1 MMVNNP
7 VFIRQIKIN
16 LSALCYTIDPI
27 ILMLPSFSLII
38 PAYNRPQHLSS
49 CLQALSCL
57 NYPRDHYEVIV
68 VDDGS
73 LVPLGEVVDQ
83 FKDQLNLSLL
93 RQENAGPAAARN
105 YGAAHAKAEF
115 LVFTDD
121 DCEPVADWLRVFAA
135 QFEKTPKVMLGG
147 KSINKLTNNLFS
159 STSQLIVDIVY
170 RHYNAD
176 PQQARFFASNNMA
189 MPTRYF
195 HELGGFNTNFRTA
208 EDRELCDRWLASGR
222 EMIYV
227 EKAMLHHSH
236 ALTLH
241 SFCQQHF
248 AYGQGA
254 YYYHKIRRLRRSGT
268 MVDAM
273 KFHLNFQNWLLYP
286 FKQVR
291 WTKFLP
297 LGGTLLLWQMINAAG
312 FFSEVVK
319 AKFNQ
324 GSAT

>member
-1 MMVNNP
+1 
-7 VFIRQIKIN
+7 
-16 LSALCYTIDPI
+16 
-27 ILMLPSFSLII
+27 MLPSFSLII
-38 PAYNRPQHLSS
+38 PTYNRPQHLST

-73 LVPLGEVVDQ
+73 VVPLDEVIAQ

-121 DCEPVADWLRVFAA
+121 DCEPVADWLRVFADL
-135 QFEKTPKVMLGG
+135 FEKTPVVLVGG
-147 KSINKLTNNLFS
+147 KSINKLTDNLFS

-189 MPTRYF
+189 MPTQHF
-195 HELGGFNTNFRTA
+195 QELGGFNPNFRTA
-208 EDRELCDRWLASGR
+208 EDRELCDRWRVSGR
-222 EMIYV
+222 GMIYI
-227 EKAMLHHSH
+227 EKAVLHHAH
-236 ALTLH
+236 ALTLY

-254 YYYHKIRRLRRSGT
+254 YYYHQIRRLRGSGT
-268 MVDAM
+268 MLDEM
-273 KFHLNFQNWLLYP
+273 KFHSNFQNWLLYP
-286 FKQVR
+286 TTQVR

-297 LGGTLLLWQMINAAG
+297 LAGTLLLWQVINAAG

-319 AKFNQ
+319 AKFSHRKNSIQ
-324 GSAT
+324 TQSR